1 MIRSGTALPATT
13 VGVLAALV
21 TELVYGVS
29 FVFTKGA
36 VGVVSPSA
44 LLAWRFSMAL
54 LVLGA
59 LVAARVVRL
68 TLTRRT
74 WKPLL
79 ALAVCQPLLYYSAET
94 IGVQRTTAS
103 ESGIV
108 LAMIPVGILL
118 ASWLVLG
125 KPPSRRQSTGIFITV
140 TGVIVTVAAGGV
152 RADFDPVG
160 YLFLLGALAA
170 YSLYT
175 VFAER
180 DTATTG
186 LDKTFAM
193 VVVGAVVFTLIA
205 VAEAAAA
212 GELRELVTLPVRHP
226 GVLVSIGYL
235 AVATSIGA
243 FFLQAVAI
251 RRLGSNRYSSFI
263 GLATLTTLVAAA
275 IVLGER
281 LTPLQLAGGAVIM
294 LGVYVANTTAPV
306 RAPKPA
312 PLTRPT

>member
-1 MIRSGTALPATT
+1 MSGSGRVLSATT
-13 VGVLAALV
+13 VGVIAALV
-21 TELVYGVS
+21 TELLYGVS

-36 VGVVSPSA
+36 VDVVSPSA
-44 LLAWRFSMAL
+44 LLAWRFTTAL
-54 LVLGA
+54 VVLGA
-59 LVAARVVRL
+59 LVGMRVVRL
-68 TLTRRT
+68 TLTRAT

-79 ALAVCQPLLYYSAET
+79 ALAICQPLLYYSMET

-125 KPPSRRQSTGIFITV
+125 KPPSRRQTIGILITIA
-140 TGVIVTVAAGGV
+140 GVVATVAAGGV
-152 RADFDPVG
+152 RAGFDPMG

-193 VVVGAVVFTLIA
+193 IVVGAVVFTLIA
-205 VAEAAAA
+205 VGEALAA
-212 GELRELVTLPVRHP
+212 GELRELATLPVRHP

-235 AVATSIGA
+235 AVGSSIAA

-263 GLATLTTLVAAA
+263 GLATLTTVVTAA

-281 LTPLQLAGGAVIM
+281 LAPLQLIGGAVI
-294 LGVYVANTTAPV
+294 LVGVYVANTNAPTRV
-306 RAPKPA
+306 PQPA
-312 PLTRPT
+312 P